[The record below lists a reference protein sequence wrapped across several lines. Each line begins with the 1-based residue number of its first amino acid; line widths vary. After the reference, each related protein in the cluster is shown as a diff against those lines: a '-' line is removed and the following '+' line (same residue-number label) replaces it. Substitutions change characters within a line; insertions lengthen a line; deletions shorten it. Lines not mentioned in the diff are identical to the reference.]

1 MSVIGLYRLLNFVTF
16 NTLCLFVSVSVSL
29 SLSLSLCL
37 HIRLR
42 TLCVCIS
49 MYLDTDVYVCVL
61 CCVLMFLCAF
71 NSVWD
76 VDAVHSSL
84 WAPMV
89 YMTLKKWP
97 SCYWTNSDLYFSAC
111 FLTRLMVALSSQ
123 TRIWLD
129 LEGWMIHNFIP
140 CLNGFFSSFFFL
152 FFFNYST
159 LPISPVPL
167 FRPWS
172 VHSGSTNWDD
182 CG

>member
-29 SLSLSLCL
+29 SLSVYTSVCAPCVYVYPCIW
-37 HIRLR
+37 IRMCM
-42 TLCVCIS
+42 CVC
-49 MYLDTDVYVCVL
+49 VCVL

-76 VDAVHSSL
+76 VYAVHSSL

-140 CLNGFFSSFFFL
+140 CLNVFFFFFFFSFFF
-152 FFFNYST
+152 F
-159 LPISPVPL
+159 
-167 FRPWS
+167 
-172 VHSGSTNWDD
+172 
-182 CG
+182 